1 MAVKWLKSGL
11 RSLQFTICTRNG
23 CTNLVHRQLAPD
35 ASHLDLGQLD
45 SCLDDA
51 LGDVHLDSSSTC
63 SVTLTRLTQSQVF
76 DPANLSPAYRQRT
89 ELTNL

>member
-1 MAVKWLKSGL
+1 MA

-23 CTNLVHRQLAPD
+23 CTNLVHLQLAPD

-45 SCLDDA
+45 ACLDDA
-51 LGDVHLDSSSTC
+51 LRDVRLGTSSSC
-63 SVTLTRLTQSQVF
+63 SVTLTRLAPTQSQVL
-76 DPANLSPAYRQRT
+76 DPADLTPAYGQRA